1 MAMIESTVC
10 VITGVGVVS
19 VLATGAMR
27 AYALRKNMLDIPNS
41 RSSHAA
47 PVPRGGGVAM
57 VSAFFLGTLALT
69 CLGIMDAAFSRALAG
84 SSAWVAL
91 VGFLDDHKSLPTSVR
106 FFVQLASATLLVALL
121 GGVPAANLANWGLH
135 GTLVGAAIAVLVVVW
150 STNLFNFM
158 DGIDGIAASEAI
170 FVAASAGFLN
180 WYARGSFELTAV
192 MICIASATS
201 GFLVWNWP
209 PAKIFMGDVG
219 SGFLG
224 FTLAA
229 LGLAASRQGTL
240 PLEVLGILG
249 GVFFVD
255 ATITLLRRLF
265 RGERVSQ
272 AHRTHAYQHL
282 ARRFGSHQAVTL
294 GLWTVNAFWLFPWAW
309 YAVRRPSLVGVAFF
323 AALVPIAI
331 LLALAGSGKAEENGT
346 HASSGA
352 GRD

>member
-1 MAMIESTVC
+1 MIDSTVC
-10 VITGVGVVS
+10 VVAGVALVS

-27 AYALRKNMLDIPNS
+27 AYALRKSMLDIPNS

-47 PVPRGGGVAM
+47 PVPRGGGVAL
-57 VSAFFLGTLALT
+57 VLAFFLGALALT
-69 CLGIMDAAFSRALAG
+69 CLGIMDAAFSRALVG

-106 FFVQLASATLLVALL
+106 LFVQLGSATLLVALL

-158 DGIDGIAASEAI
+158 DGIDGIAGSEAI

-180 WYARGSFELTAV
+180 WYAHGSFELTAV
-192 MICIASATS
+192 MICIASATA

-224 FTLAA
+224 FALAA

-294 GLWTVNAFWLFPWAW
+294 GLWIVNALWLFPWAW
-309 YAVRRPSLVGVAFF
+309 YAVRRPNLVGVALF

-331 LLALAGSGKAEENGT
+331 LLALAGSGKPEESGT